1 MKMKYY
7 LMSFVIRELVG
18 DAIRYRLYLLGRGII
33 RIDQRCV
40 GNDIGHFE
48 GDIWIVDKE
57 RIMQILTS
65 ETTTKNLNLCKH
77 FQTDKI
83 EKTVENLP
91 DKIDVTEDGEWE
103 YKYREALWGC
113 NKPKL

>member
-40 GNDIGHFE
+40 GMI
-48 GDIWIVDKE
+48 
-57 RIMQILTS
+57 
-65 ETTTKNLNLCKH
+65 
-77 FQTDKI
+77 
-83 EKTVENLP
+83 
-91 DKIDVTEDGEWE
+91 
-103 YKYREALWGC
+103 
-113 NKPKL
+113 